1 MPAFVSNNI
10 DQKYNKNY
18 ILQIN
23 PLQFW
28 NKIFED
34 KKCEFLDLLGPIHEQ
49 KSIKSYARFRNL
61 NTNY

>member
-28 NKIFED
+28 NKIFEE
-34 KKCEFLDLLGPIHEQ
+34 KK
-49 KSIKSYARFRNL
+49 L
-61 NTNY
+61 NF